1 MLSYDQISN
10 QIKSKSFISTQNL
23 HTNYTYRVTELKT
36 TTTHHTRRTGV
47 SVYFSMV
54 GDTIFQVGES
64 HFPPS
69 STPPP
74 PFRPQCAAGKKK
86 FRSLLGV
93 SRLAKTAFA
102 TFIYLS
108 TV

>member
-1 MLSYDQISN
+1 MQLFLILIN
-10 QIKSKSFISTQNL
+10 
-23 HTNYTYRVTELKT
+23 
-36 TTTHHTRRTGV
+36 TGV

-54 GDTIFQVGES
+54 GDTIFQVGEFHS
-64 HFPPS
+64 
-69 STPPP
+69 P
-74 PFRPQCAAGKKK
+74 PFRPQCAAGKKI
-86 FRSLLGV
+86 RSLLGV